1 MIHHHSSGKRRL
13 WKRIFSMCIALILI
27 CGMTVPAS
35 SVSASS
41 ITDGVSE
48 EVETTDGKTALNET
62 ASGET
67 ETVSGTTEME
77 ASESKTDDSATQP
90 DETTPEGTDGSETD
104 NSETND
110 SETNDSGE
118 TAPTA
123 TVTYTFYVDGEVYN
137 TQTLKD
143 GETLTAPADPEAD
156 GKIFD
161 GWYTAETDG
170 EKFTAFGVQTVT
182 ETKTVDLYAG
192 WLTDAESES
201 DDTPESAEETPGEEA
216 GTAGDSAEAD
226 GEIAQSAEDVNGGTS
241 TMSISGPTE
250 VKVGST
256 ITLTGSAGW
265 SHRWSVASGSDKVNL
280 SNISDRSVNVTGVS
294 AGSVTIKHQYR
305 GMFENWRSE
314 TYTVTVTEALPEGT
328 YQLYV
333 YTVVPGKESEMDT
346 GEPNDVWNGMGIGT
360 ISGELPPST
369 YGDQLTDDVKRVVVH
384 SGNNTINNFIE
395 TGKISVNQPS
405 SPYPS
410 ITVDGET
417 YTYATTPE
425 QENQKGYYTIQWIRV
440 AVSGGANTGN
450 NDYNKPG
457 IDSKIPTYHLDGIV
471 ILNQENKYTVNFALK
486 DVGSSEFVIQENYSR
501 VVENGFLAG
510 TLTRPEQNDVINYP
524 LEKYEN
530 GINYKFDGWYK
541 DQNCTIRVD
550 WETETINQ
558 NTTYYAR
565 YIPETQSITVSK
577 KVTGGLGDLQK
588 KFKFEYSYTTTSGT
602 VSETVKAPIGNG
614 DEFVIE
620 NIPVGA
626 TLTLTETGAAGYT
639 TSASYN
645 DEKPS
650 YAPEGEN
657 SDLKTMTIN
666 ITDDI
671 STIEVVNNKEVKPDT
686 GIHLTNWPY
695 VMTLAFAGLG
705 AVTFGLYKYR
715 RRDS

>member
-1 MIHHHSSGKRRL
+1 M
-13 WKRIFSMCIALILI
+13 
-27 CGMTVPAS
+27 
-35 SVSASS
+35 S
-41 ITDGVSE
+41 IT
-48 EVETTDGKTALNET
+48 
-62 ASGET
+62 
-67 ETVSGTTEME
+67 
-77 ASESKTDDSATQP
+77 
-90 DETTPEGTDGSETD
+90 
-104 NSETND
+104 
-110 SETNDSGE
+110 
-118 TAPTA
+118 
-123 TVTYTFYVDGEVYN
+123 
-137 TQTLKD
+137 
-143 GETLTAPADPEAD
+143 
-156 GKIFD
+156 
-161 GWYTAETDG
+161 
-170 EKFTAFGVQTVT
+170 
-182 ETKTVDLYAG
+182 
-192 WLTDAESES
+192 
-201 DDTPESAEETPGEEA
+201 
-216 GTAGDSAEAD
+216 
-226 GEIAQSAEDVNGGTS
+226 
-241 TMSISGPTE
+241 GPTE

-666 ITDDI
+666 ITDVI